1 MKFHVQCPV
10 SGGQGIRD
18 NNNKT
23 AGFGSGSV
31 SVQTGNIKIIKE
43 RGVFQL
49 QQCSVVIM
57 TAEVKEVFKRIQV
70 VIVKKPL
77 LWRVKLLF

>member
-1 MKFHVQCPV
+1 MSSVQSV
-10 SGGQGIRD
+10 VARD

-23 AGFGSGSV
+23 AGSGSGSV
-31 SVQTGNIKIIKE
+31 TGQTVNIKIIKE

>member
-1 MKFHVQCPV
+1 MSSVQSV
-10 SGGQGIRD
+10 AARD

-23 AGFGSGSV
+23 AGSGSGSV
-31 SVQTGNIKIIKE
+31 TEQTVNIKIIKE

-70 VIVKKPL
+70 EIGIKPL
-77 LWRVKLLF
+77 

>member
-10 SGGQGIRD
+10 SGSRD

-23 AGFGSGSV
+23 AGSGSGTV
-31 SVQTGNIKIIKE
+31 TVQTVNIEIIKE

-70 VIVKKPL
+70 EIGLKPL
-77 LWRVKLLF
+77 ILRVKLLF

>member
-1 MKFHVQCPV
+1 MSSVQSV
-10 SGGQGIRD
+10 AARD

-23 AGFGSGSV
+23 AGSGSGSAT
-31 SVQTGNIKIIKE
+31 VQTVNIKIIKE

-70 VIVKKPL
+70 EIGIKPL
-77 LWRVKLLF
+77 

>member
-1 MKFHVQCPV
+1 MSSVQPV
-10 SGGQGIRD
+10 VARD

-23 AGFGSGSV
+23 AGSGSV
-31 SVQTGNIKIIKE
+31 TVQTVNIKIIKE

-70 VIVKKPL
+70 EIGLKPL
-77 LWRVKLLF
+77 ILRVKLLF